1 MNCEESM
8 TREELIK
15 HLEHLAEYVKY
26 SEDAPALREA
36 IRILEE
42 MEKQEDD
49 RK

>member
-1 MNCEESM
+1 M
-8 TREELIK
+8 TNQEIINGLQNILDYCRY
-15 HLEHLAEYVKY
+15 HQ
-26 SEDAPALREA
+26 DAPALREA